1 MWCSATIFL
10 FLLLQAA
17 DPISEGMKA
26 LDDNRLDRAVQLFTQ
41 AIAANPNDY
50 SAHFNLALAYSLLNK
65 DAEAIPEYRKTL
77 EIEPDLYQAHLNL
90 GMLLLR
96 DKQPK
101 DALTPLEFAAARK
114 PLEFRP
120 QFYAAEAELGAD
132 EFEKAE
138 AHYQTALTA
147 NPKSAAAELGLGRSQ
162 VKQNRLADGALHI
175 RKAAEMD
182 PAFRDGL
189 LELAAGFEKAGKTA
203 DAIAIYEQFPSNPG
217 AQERLGELLI
227 ESKQFAEAI
236 PRLQKAVAQS
246 PTSANRLALATAYR
260 MNKEPQKEIAE
271 LQKAAASDPANY
283 DLRMILG
290 RTLRDERQLG
300 PAAAEFSQAA
310 KIQPQSK
317 EAWNEL
323 AGVLIVKQDY
333 AQGLAA
339 LDRVKALGEESPG
352 DHYLRA
358 ITLDKLKQLKPA
370 LESYQRFLATGE
382 GKFPDQEFIARQR
395 VRIIQKELSKK

>member
-1 MWCSATIFL
+1 MWCSATISL
-10 FLLLQAA
+10 FLLLQGA
-17 DPISEGMKA
+17 DPLAQGMQA
-26 LDDNRLDRAVQLFTQ
+26 LEANQLDRAVQLFTQ
-41 AIAANPNDY
+41 AIAANPKDY
-50 SAHFNLALAYSLLNK
+50 GAHFNLALAYSLLNK

-77 EIEPDLYQAHLNL
+77 EIKPDLYQAHLNL

-96 DKQPK
+96 DRQPN
-101 DALTPLEFAAARK
+101 DAVAPLEFAAASK
-114 PLEFRP
+114 PLEYRP
-120 QFYAAEAELGAD
+120 QFYAAEAELGAG

-138 AHYQTALTA
+138 ARYRAALA
-147 NPKSAAAELGLGRSQ
+147 ADPKSAAAELGLGRSQ
-162 VKQNRLADGALHI
+162 IKQSRLQDGAAHV

-182 PAFRDGL
+182 AAFRDGL
-189 LELAAGFEKAGKTA
+189 LELAAAFEKAGKPD
-203 DAIAIYEQFPSNPG
+203 DAIAIYEQFPANPG

-227 ESKQFAEAI
+227 ESKRFAEAI
-236 PRLQKAVAQS
+236 PRLEKVVADS

-283 DLRMILG
+283 DLHMIYG

-300 PAAAEFSQAA
+300 PAAAQFFQAT

-323 AGVLIVKQDY
+323 AGVLIVKEDY
-333 AQGLAA
+333 GQGLVA
-339 LDRVKALGEESPG
+339 LDRVKALGEETAG
-352 DHYLRA
+352 NHYLRA

-370 LESYQRFLATGE
+370 LESYQKFLATSE
-382 GKFPDQEFIARQR
+382 GKFPDQEFVARQR
-395 VRIIQKELSKK
+395 ARILQKELSKK